1 MIVVN
6 SRFLTQRI
14 TGVQRFSIELSLQ
27 IKKKLGS
34 RVLFVSPPNILHN
47 DLAEI
52 LEVKVI
58 GTRTGHAWEQLDLP
72 CFLNRT
78 GKPLLLCCGEVEKSA
93 NSSTGS
99 TEPYSPY
106 TAGRP
111 AICA

>member
-58 GTRTGHAWEQLDLP
+58 GTRTGFGCKSSYNSQEMEIFC
-72 CFLNRT
+72 CF
-78 GKPLLLCCGEVEKSA
+78 KMLLTRNV
-93 NSSTGS
+93 
-99 TEPYSPY
+99 
-106 TAGRP
+106 
-111 AICA
+111 

>member
-72 CFLNRT
+72 CFFKPNRKT
-78 GKPLLLCCGEVEKSA
+78 SIIVYGKYCSCDV
-93 NSSTGS
+93 
-99 TEPYSPY
+99 
-106 TAGRP
+106 
-111 AICA
+111 

>member
-52 LEVKVI
+52 LEV
-58 GTRTGHAWEQLDLP
+58 R
-72 CFLNRT
+72 
-78 GKPLLLCCGEVEKSA
+78 
-93 NSSTGS
+93 
-99 TEPYSPY
+99 
-106 TAGRP
+106 
-111 AICA
+111 